1 MAKKKENLKEMSV
14 ADLNKNVS
22 VLREELRTIRFKAQG
37 TKAKNVKHEATTKKQ
52 IARLMTEITAKSKK

>member
-22 VLREELRTIRFKAQG
+22 ALREELRTIRFKAQG
-37 TKAKNVKHEATTKKQ
+37 TKAKNVKHILSNAFSLNLN
-52 IARLMTEITAKSKK
+52 IF